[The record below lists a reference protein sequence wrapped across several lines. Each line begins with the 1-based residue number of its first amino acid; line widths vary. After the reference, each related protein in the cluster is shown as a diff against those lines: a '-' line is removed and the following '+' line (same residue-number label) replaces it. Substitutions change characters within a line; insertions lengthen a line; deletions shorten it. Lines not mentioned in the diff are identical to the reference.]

1 MLNLWRQTMTRS
13 QRRVCR
19 YGALG
24 LGLVAAA
31 SQLVSQSATTSV
43 VDFKKDVQPILK
55 QNCAVCHAGDSA
67 VAGLH
72 LDSGQGILAG
82 SANGKVVVAGSAKD
96 SLLIQ
101 RVVEKSMPPTGPLSD
116 DQIAVLRTWV
126 DQGAKT
132 GEAVS
137 TANPP
142 ASQTAG
148 KPTASASHAKSAAEL
163 AKMSPAAATEQKL
176 LDQYCVSCHSATN
189 KLGGLAMDKLDV
201 THVEKDAAVW
211 ERIVRKM
218 RAGMM
223 PQVGAPRPDAKTF
236 ESIITYVEGELD
248 KRVAVQLPQP
258 GLHRLNR
265 AEYSNAI
272 RDVLGL
278 DVDASKFL
286 PSDDSTHGFDNQ
298 AGTLTASPA
307 LIEAYRSAAGK
318 IARVAVGDVKTP
330 TQTPYRV
337 PEDTSQDYH
346 IEGLPFGTRGGLVVT
361 HDFPADGEYEIKV
374 WPVNLGNM
382 DNNQAFGGV
391 SGEKLEFLLDG
402 ERLHTYEWDRE
413 LRAGAAIHGGT
424 APFRFTAKGGPHKV
438 GVTFLAT
445 NYSPNTADLNRH
457 FLRST
462 IETGGIAGYTFYPH
476 VGYIRIDGPFNAK
489 GATESPSRRK
499 IFVCNPTSPAQ
510 ETACARQ
517 IVSTLGRHAYRRAV
531 TESDVE
537 SLLGFYQRGRNEGG
551 DFEHG
556 VEMAIQAILMDPDFI
571 FRKEAEPANIS
582 SGAKYRISDVELASR
597 LSFFLWSSV
606 PDETLLN
613 LATQHKL
620 SNPVVLDQQVR
631 RMMADSRSKAFI
643 ENFGGQ
649 WFNVRGLEG
658 RAPVTQAFPDFDD
671 NLRNAFQKEAELFFG
686 SIVQEDR
693 SLLDLIDANYTY
705 VNERLAKH
713 YGIPNVYGSDF
724 RRVTLTPDLDMRR
737 GLLGKGFF
745 LEISAQPDRTS
756 PVGRGKSVMAV
767 FLGVS
772 PPDPPPGVV
781 IKLVSTD
788 SDVHGAAKPSM
799 RQQMEMHR
807 KNEPCATCHKIMDPI
822 GFALENF
829 DAIGAWRTQDAGNP
843 IDATGYLVDGSKL
856 DGLKGL
862 RDALT
867 RYSPQFVRVA
877 TEHLMT
883 YALGRGVEY
892 YDMPTLR
899 SIVRS
904 SAKDNYR
911 FSSLILGVVKSEQFQ
926 MNMKGLTYGVEAAGQ

>member
-1 MLNLWRQTMTRS
+1 MASFWANFWQLAMYRS
-13 QRRVCR
+13 RRRVYR
-19 YGALG
+19 NGALG

-31 SQLVSQSATTSV
+31 TQLVSQPSA
-43 VDFKKDVQPILK
+43 VDFKKDVQPILS
-55 QNCAVCHAGDSA
+55 QNCAVCHSGDSA

-72 LDSGQGILAG
+72 LDSGAGILTG
-82 SANGKVVVAGSAKD
+82 SANGKVIVAGNPKD

-101 RVVEKSMPPTGPLSD
+101 RITEKSMPPSGPLSD
-116 DQIAVLRTWV
+116 DQIKVIRTWV
-126 DQGAKT
+126 EEGAKT
-132 GEAVS
+132 GDS
-137 TANPP
+137 
-142 ASQTAG
+142 
-148 KPTASASHAKSAAEL
+148 ASASTPAAES
-163 AKMSPAAATEQKL
+163 AKKAAPAAPITPLSKLSPAAATERKL
-176 LDQYCVSCHSATN
+176 LDQYCVTCHNAKS
-189 KLGGLAMDKLDV
+189 KLGGLALDRLDV
-201 THVEKDAAVW
+201 AHVERDAQTW
-211 ERIVRKM
+211 EKVVRKL

-223 PQVGAPRPDAKTF
+223 PQAGAPRPDARTYESMITF
-236 ESIITYVEGELD
+236 LEGELD
-248 KRVAVQLPQP
+248 RKVAVQLPQP
-258 GLHRLNR
+258 GIHRLNR
-265 AEYSNAI
+265 AEYSNAV
-272 RDVLGL
+272 RDILGL

-330 TQTPYRV
+330 AQTPYRV

-346 IEGLPFGTRGGLVVT
+346 IEGLPFGTRGGIVVT
-361 HDFPADGEYEIKV
+361 HDFPADAEYEIKV

-382 DNNQAFGGV
+382 DNNQAFGSV

-402 ERLHTYEWDRE
+402 QRMHVYDWDKE
-413 LRAGAAIHGGT
+413 LRSGPAIHGGT
-424 APFRFTAKGGPHKV
+424 VPFRFTAKGGPHKV

-462 IETGGIAGYTFYPH
+462 IETGGIAGFTFYPH
-476 VGYIRIDGPFNAK
+476 VGYIRIDGPFNAR
-489 GATESPSRRK
+489 GATESPSRKK
-499 IFVCNPTSPAQ
+499 IFVCTPTAPSQ
-510 ETACARQ
+510 ETGCARQ
-517 IVSTLGRHAYRRAV
+517 IVSSLGKRAFRRPV
-531 TESDVE
+531 SESDVE
-537 SLLGFYQRGRNEGG
+537 SLLSFYQRGRNEGG
-551 DFEHG
+551 DFDHG

-571 FRKEAEPANIS
+571 FRKEAEPANIP

-597 LSFFLWSSV
+597 LSFFLWSTV
-606 PDETLLN
+606 PDDTLLN
-613 LATQHKL
+613 LANQHKL
-620 SNPVVLDQQVR
+620 NNPAVLEAQVR
-631 RMMADSRSKAFI
+631 RMLADPKSKQFI
-643 ENFGGQ
+643 ANFGGQ

-671 NLRNAFQKEAELFFG
+671 NLRNAFQKEADLFFA

-693 SLLDLIDANYTY
+693 SLTDLIDANYTF

-737 GLLGKGFF
+737 GLLGKGFL

-756 PVGRGKSVMAV
+756 PVGRGKTVMEV

-781 IKLVSTD
+781 IKLASTD

-829 DAIGAWRTQDAGNP
+829 DAIGAWRTTDAGHP

-862 RDALT
+862 REAML

-899 SIVRS
+899 SIVHT

-911 FSSLILGVVKSEQFQ
+911 FSSLVLGVVRSEQFQ
-926 MNMKGLTYGVEAAGQ
+926 MNMKGIAYGADSGAGQ

>member
-1 MLNLWRQTMTRS
+1 VSIFKASFKWQHLY
-13 QRRVCR
+13 R
-19 YGALG
+19 YGALA
-24 LGLVAAA
+24 LGLIAAA
-31 SQLVSQSATTSV
+31 TQLVSQSSTTNA
-43 VDFKKDVQPILK
+43 VDYTKDVQPILK
-55 QNCAVCHAGDSA
+55 QNCAVCHSGDSA

-72 LDSGQGILAG
+72 LDSPAGILAG
-82 SANGKVVVAGSAKD
+82 GENGKVVVSGDAKS

-101 RVVEKSMPPTGPLSD
+101 RITEKSMPPSGPLSD
-116 DQIAVLRTWV
+116 DQIKVLRAWV
-126 DQGAKT
+126 EQGAKT
-132 GEAVS
+132 PAAVQS
-137 TANPP
+137 ANAP
-142 ASQTAG
+142 ASE
-148 KPTASASHAKSAAEL
+148 SAKN
-163 AKMSPAAATEQKL
+163 SPAAPATFAKL
-176 LDQYCVSCHSATN
+176 VPAADSEKKVLDQYCVRCHSNRN
-189 KLGGLAMDKLDV
+189 KLGGINIERLDIV
-201 THVEKDAAVW
+201 HPEKDAQEW
-211 ERIVRKM
+211 EKVVRKM

-223 PQVGAPRPDAKTF
+223 PPVGSPRPDAKTY
-236 ESIITYVEGELD
+236 ESAISYLETELD
-248 KRVAVQLPQP
+248 KHVAVQLPQP

-265 AEYSNAI
+265 AEYSNAVHE
-272 RDVLGL
+272 VLAL

-298 AGTLTASPA
+298 AGTLTTSPA

-318 IARVAVGDVKTP
+318 IARVAVGDVNTP

-346 IEGLPFGTRGGLVVT
+346 IEGLPFGTRGGLIAT
-361 HDFPADGEYEIKV
+361 HEFPTDAEYEVKV

-402 ERLHTYEWDRE
+402 ERLHVYDWDKE

-424 APFRFTAKGGPHKV
+424 VPYRFSAKAGPHKV

-462 IETGGIAGYTFYPH
+462 IETGGIAGFTFYPH

-489 GATESPSRRK
+489 GAGESPSRKK
-499 IFVCNPTSPAQ
+499 IFVCNPANASQ
-510 ETACARQ
+510 EAACAKQ
-517 IVSTLGRHAYRRAV
+517 IVSSLGRRAYRRPV
-531 TESDVE
+531 TDADIED
-537 SLLGFYQRGRNEGG
+537 LMGFYQRGRNAGG
-551 DFEHG
+551 NFEHG

-571 FRKEAEPANIS
+571 FRKELEPANVT
-582 SGAKYRISDVELASR
+582 SGTKYRISDVELANR

-606 PDETLLN
+606 PDETLLT
-613 LATQHKL
+613 LATRHKL
-620 SNPVVLDQQVR
+620 SQPGVLEQQVR
-631 RMMADSRSKAFI
+631 RMLADSRSAQFVS
-643 ENFGGQ
+643 NFGGQ
-649 WFNVRGLEG
+649 WFNIRGLEG

-671 NLRNAFQKEAELFFG
+671 NLRNAFQREAELFFA

-693 SLLDLIDANYTY
+693 SLLDLINADYTF
-705 VNERLAKH
+705 VNERLARH

-724 RRVTLTPDLDMRR
+724 RRVKLGPEADMRR

-756 PVGRGKSVMAV
+756 PVGRGKAVMMT

-772 PPDPPPGVV
+772 APDPPPGVV

-799 RQQMEMHR
+799 RMQMENHR

-829 DAIGAWRTQDAGNP
+829 DAIGAWRTTDAGNP
-843 IDATGYLVDGSKL
+843 IDTTGYLVDGSRL
-856 DGLKGL
+856 EGLKGL
-862 RDALT
+862 RDALN
-867 RYSPQFVRVA
+867 RYSPQFVRVSA
-877 TEHLMT
+877 ERLMT

-892 YDMPTLR
+892 YDMPTIR
-899 SIVRS
+899 SIVRNS
-904 SAKDNYR
+904 SKSDYR
-911 FSSLILGVVKSEQFQ
+911 FSTLVLGVVKTEQFQ
-926 MNMKGLTYGVEAAGQ
+926 KNMKGITYGAETGAGQ